1 MKRREF
7 LRTGSVVGGAA
18 VFGAHAFPHHL
29 YAAAKEKTAQDV
41 VTLGKTGIKVS
52 RLFQGTGT
60 NGVGKSSNQIR
71 GLGFDGVVEL
81 LRAGVDQGV
90 TTWDLADQYGTHPHA
105 NGALK
110 TVARDKVVIMT
121 KTHAS
126 TEKEMWADL
135 DRFRKEIGTDMLDI
149 VLLHCMMSADWPKEK
164 AGAMAVLSEA
174 KAKGIIRAHGVS
186 CHDFGALKAA
196 AASDWVEVDLAR
208 LNPAGVIMDAPVEE
222 VLPVLADMKRKG
234 KGIIG
239 MKILGAGRL
248 RDRVDDALQ
257 YALASPVL
265 DCFTIGAE
273 NRAAARGPPDPD
285 PEGQRSAGDAPSRLR
300 RRGRGVARDLAV
312 PFLSSFRSVPWRA
325 PTRAGTA
332 SRSTASPVVPTRA
345 DSSSATIVATLP
357 RLSARLTRG
366 GRPVRTASAR
376 SSISSR

>member
-1 MKRREF
+1 MKRRSF
-7 LRTGSVVGGAA
+7 LRTGSLAGGAA
-18 VFGAHAFPHHL
+18 LVGVDTFPRHL

-41 VTLGKTGIKVS
+41 VTLGKTGIEVT

-60 NGVGKSSNQIR
+60 NGVGKASNQTR
-71 GLGFDGVVEL
+71 GLGHDGLVEL

-105 NGALK
+105 KGALK
-110 TVARDKVVIMT
+110 TVGRDKVVVMT
-121 KTHAS
+121 KTHAR
-126 TEKEMWADL
+126 TENEMRADL
-135 DRFRKEIGTDMLDI
+135 DRFRQEIGTDVLDI
-149 VLLHCMMSADWPKEK
+149 VLLHCMMSADWPKER
-164 AGAMAVLSEA
+164 AGAMAVLTEA
-174 KAKGIIRAHGVS
+174 KAKGIVRAHGVS

-248 RDRVDDALQ
+248 RDRMDDALQ

-273 NRAAARGPPDPD
+273 NR
-285 PEGQRSAGDAPSRLR
+285 QQLGDL
-300 RRGRGVARDLAV
+300 
-312 PFLSSFRSVPWRA
+312 
-325 PTRAGTA
+325 
-332 SRSTASPVVPTRA
+332 
-345 DSSSATIVATLP
+345 
-357 RLSARLTRG
+357 LTRI
-366 GRPVRTASAR
+366 PKASVRG
-376 SSISSR
+376 